1 MALPPESSA
10 DEALSEAHARIVQ
23 SEERWRS
30 VFENSA
36 IGVVLADLNGRI
48 IAANPVFLNM
58 LEYTEEE
65 LGQFSFIDITVEED
79 RKLNRVLVEELLTG
93 KRKQFQIEKRY
104 RRKNGNTVWA
114 RTSVSIV
121 PGTERVPR
129 FLMALSEDVSDRKRT
144 EEALKASEREL
155 SSIINAIPTL
165 AWSADADGSVTF
177 LNQRWLDYTGLSTE
191 HARDWGW
198 RVAIHPDDIEGL
210 VEYWKSRLAAGQPG
224 DVETRL
230 RRNDGIYRWFL
241 IRFEPFRDEAGK
253 ILRWYGTTTDIE
265 DRKRAEEELKASE
278 NRFRAIIDTIPTM
291 AWSTHPD
298 GYCDYVNR
306 RWLETTGL
314 SSEESLGWN
323 WGAAIHPDDLKDLV
337 EYWKR
342 CLASGATVEVEARM
356 RLFDGTYRWFLFRAS
371 PLRDNSGSIVKWYGT
386 NTDID
391 DRKRAE
397 DALRASELTLRETV
411 DNIPG
416 LVAKTNPTGG
426 LEFLNRRT
434 LEYFGKSMGEMES
447 WAVDGTIHPDD
458 VRGVIEARKK
468 SIEEWKPYE
477 YEVRCRGAAGKYRWF
492 QVRGGLPLRD
502 ATGALTSRYLLLTD
516 IDDRKRAEEALEG
529 RERDLRLTIDTISVL
544 IWSTHADGSGD
555 FYNRYCVDYT
565 GFALEQLQGWGWT
578 NTVHPDDVNDVV
590 RNWERIR
597 ALGEPGGGE
606 LRLRR
611 YDGTYRWFVYRLCPL
626 RDEGGSVVKWYGI
639 LIDIEDR
646 KRAEE
651 EVRRKEDFLATAQ
664 RLSLSGSFSWC
675 LDTNEVVFSEEAYR
689 IFEFDRDLPVTLEQI
704 DNRIHPE
711 DRHLLPQKRKEAS
724 TLGEGQDYQIRL
736 LMPDASVKYLHTTS
750 TETRDTSGRRQYIG
764 ALQDVTQRWLA
775 EGALNKARAE
785 LAHVARVT
793 ALSALTAS
801 IAHEVNQPLSGIVT
815 NAGTCLR
822 MLDANPPN
830 LEGARETA
838 RRTIRDGNRASEVIT
853 RLRALFSKTSTTF
866 ESFDL
871 NETAEEVIAL
881 SLSELRR
888 NGVVLQL
895 DLGAGLPSVFGDRIQ
910 IQQVILNL
918 LRNASDA
925 MSAVSDRPKELLV
938 KTEREESAGSLRLS
952 VKDAGVG
959 ITPEI
964 EEKLFEAFYTTKDDG
979 MGIGLSVSRS
989 IMESHQGRLWATR
1002 NDGPGSTFSLSMPC
1016 NGTDT

>member
-121 PGTERVPR
+121 PGTERVPQ
-129 FLMALSEDVSDRKRT
+129 FLMALSEDVTDRKRA

-198 RVAIHPDDIEGL
+198 RAASHPDDIEGL

-241 IRFEPFRDEAGK
+241 IRFEPFRDETGK

-278 NRFRAIIDTIPTM
+278 SRFRATIDTIPTM
-291 AWSTHPD
+291 AWSCRPD
-298 GYCDYVNR
+298 GYCDFVNR
-306 RWLETTGL
+306 RWLETTGR
-314 SSEESLGWN
+314 SGEEPLGWG
-323 WGAAIHPDDLKDLV
+323 WGASIHPDDLKGLA
-337 EYWKR
+337 EYWQA
-342 CLASGATVEVEARM
+342 CLASGATADAEARM
-356 RLFDGTYRWFLFRAS
+356 QLSDGTYRWFWFRAS
-371 PLRDNSGSIVKWYGT
+371 PLRDESGTIVKWYGT

-397 DALRASELTLRETV
+397 EALRASELTLRETV

-434 LEYFGKSMGEMES
+434 LEYFGKSIEEMET

-477 YEVRCRGAAGKYRWF
+477 YEVRCRGADGKYRWF

-502 ATGALTSRYLLLTD
+502 AKGALTSRYLLLTD
-516 IDDRKRAEEALEG
+516 I
-529 RERDLRLTIDTISVL
+529 
-544 IWSTHADGSGD
+544 
-555 FYNRYCVDYT
+555 
-565 GFALEQLQGWGWT
+565 
-578 NTVHPDDVNDVV
+578 
-590 RNWERIR
+590 
-597 ALGEPGGGE
+597 
-606 LRLRR
+606 
-611 YDGTYRWFVYRLCPL
+611 
-626 RDEGGSVVKWYGI
+626 
-639 LIDIEDR
+639 EDR
-646 KRAEE
+646 RRAEE

-964 EEKLFEAFYTTKDDG
+964 EERLFEAFYTTKDDG

-1002 NDGPGSTFSLSMPC
+1002 NDGPGSTFSFSMPC
-1016 NGTDT
+1016 NRTDT

>member
-93 KRKQFQIEKRY
+93 KRKQFQVEKRY

-129 FLMALSEDVSDRKRT
+129 FLMALSEDVSDRKRA

-241 IRFEPFRDEAGK
+241 IRFEPFRDETGK

-337 EYWKR
+337 EYWQR
-342 CLASGATVEVEARM
+342 CLASGATVNVEARM
-356 RLFDGTYRWFLFRAS
+356 RLFDGAYRWFLFRAS
-371 PLRDNSGSIVKWYGT
+371 PLRDESGTIVKWYGT

-434 LEYFGKSMGEMES
+434 LEYFGKSIEEMET

-477 YEVRCRGAAGKYRWF
+477 YEVRCRGADGKYRWF

-502 ATGALTSRYLLLTD
+502 AKGALTSRYLLLTD
-516 IDDRKRAEEALEG
+516 I
-529 RERDLRLTIDTISVL
+529 
-544 IWSTHADGSGD
+544 
-555 FYNRYCVDYT
+555 
-565 GFALEQLQGWGWT
+565 
-578 NTVHPDDVNDVV
+578 
-590 RNWERIR
+590 
-597 ALGEPGGGE
+597 
-606 LRLRR
+606 
-611 YDGTYRWFVYRLCPL
+611 
-626 RDEGGSVVKWYGI
+626 
-639 LIDIEDR
+639 EDR
-646 KRAEE
+646 RRAEE

-888 NGVVLQL
+888 DGVVLQL

-1002 NDGPGSTFSLSMPC
+1002 NDGPGSTFSFSMPC
-1016 NGTDT
+1016 NSTDT

>member
-79 RKLNRVLVEELLTG
+79 RKLNRVLIEELLTG

-114 RTSVSIV
+114 RTSVSVV

-144 EEALKASEREL
+144 EEALKSSEREL
-155 SSIINAIPTL
+155 SSIINTIPTL
-165 AWSADADGSVTF
+165 AWSAAADGSVTF

-191 HARDWGW
+191 DARDWGW
-198 RVAIHPDDIEGL
+198 KVAIHPDDSAAL
-210 VEYWKSRLAAGQPG
+210 VQYWQSRLAAGEPG

-230 RRNDGIYRWFL
+230 RRSDGVYRWFL

-278 NRFRAIIDTIPTM
+278 SRFRAIIDTIPTM

-337 EYWKR
+337 EYWQG
-342 CLASGATVEVEARM
+342 CLASGATVNVEARM
-356 RLFDGTYRWFLFRAS
+356 RLFDGAYRWFLFRAS
-371 PLRDNSGSIVKWYGT
+371 PLRDESGTIVKWYGT

-434 LEYFGKSMGEMES
+434 LEYFGKSIEEMES

-477 YEVRCRGAAGKYRWF
+477 YEVRCRRADGIYRWF

-502 ATGALTSRYLLLTD
+502 AKGALTSRYLLLTD
-516 IDDRKRAEEALEG
+516 I
-529 RERDLRLTIDTISVL
+529 
-544 IWSTHADGSGD
+544 
-555 FYNRYCVDYT
+555 
-565 GFALEQLQGWGWT
+565 
-578 NTVHPDDVNDVV
+578 
-590 RNWERIR
+590 
-597 ALGEPGGGE
+597 
-606 LRLRR
+606 
-611 YDGTYRWFVYRLCPL
+611 
-626 RDEGGSVVKWYGI
+626 
-639 LIDIEDR
+639 EDR
-646 KRAEE
+646 RLAEE

-689 IFEFDRDLPVTLEQI
+689 IFEFDRHLPVTLQQI

-711 DRHLLPQKRKEAS
+711 DRHLLPEKRKEAS

-736 LMPDASVKYLHTTS
+736 LMPNGSIKYLHTTS

-775 EGALNKARAE
+775 EGALNKARTE

-822 MLDANPPN
+822 MLDASPPN

-895 DLGAGLPSVFGDRIQ
+895 DLGVGLPSVFGDRIQ

-1002 NDGPGSTFSLSMPC
+1002 NDGPGSTFSFSMPC
-1016 NGTDT
+1016 NRTDT

>member
-1 MALPPESSA
+1 MALRPESSA
-10 DEALSEAHARIVQ
+10 DEALSEAHTRIVQ

-36 IGVVLADLNGRI
+36 IGVALTDLDGRF

-58 LEYTEEE
+58 LEYTQEE

-79 RKLNRVLVEELLTG
+79 RKLNRVLIEELLTG

-121 PGTERVPR
+121 PGTERVPQ
-129 FLMALSEDVSDRKRT
+129 FLMALSEDVTDRKRA
-144 EEALKASEREL
+144 EEALKSSEREL
-155 SSIINAIPTL
+155 SSIINTIPTL
-165 AWSADADGSVTF
+165 AWSAAADGSVTF

-191 HARDWGW
+191 DARDWGW
-198 RVAIHPDDIEGL
+198 KVAIHPDDSAAL
-210 VEYWKSRLAAGQPG
+210 VQYWQSRLAAGEPG

-230 RRNDGIYRWFL
+230 RRSDGVYRWFL

-278 NRFRAIIDTIPTM
+278 SRFRATIDTIPTM

-337 EYWKR
+337 EYWQG
-342 CLASGATVEVEARM
+342 CLASGATVNVEARM
-356 RLFDGTYRWFLFRAS
+356 RLFDGAYRWFLFRAS
-371 PLRDNSGSIVKWYGT
+371 PLRDESGTIVKWYGT

-397 DALRASELTLRETV
+397 EALRASEFTLRETV
-411 DNIPG
+411 ENIPG

-434 LEYFGKSMGEMES
+434 LEYFGKSIEEMET

-477 YEVRCRGAAGKYRWF
+477 YEVRCRGADGTYRWF

-502 ATGALTSRYLLLTD
+502 AKGALTSRYLLLTD
-516 IDDRKRAEEALEG
+516 I
-529 RERDLRLTIDTISVL
+529 
-544 IWSTHADGSGD
+544 
-555 FYNRYCVDYT
+555 
-565 GFALEQLQGWGWT
+565 
-578 NTVHPDDVNDVV
+578 
-590 RNWERIR
+590 
-597 ALGEPGGGE
+597 
-606 LRLRR
+606 
-611 YDGTYRWFVYRLCPL
+611 
-626 RDEGGSVVKWYGI
+626 
-639 LIDIEDR
+639 EDR

-651 EVRRKEDFLATAQ
+651 ELRRKEDFLATAQ

-689 IFEFDRDLPVTLEQI
+689 IFEFDRDSPVTLEQI

-711 DRHLLPQKRKEAS
+711 DRHLLPEKRKEAS

-736 LMPDASVKYLHTTS
+736 LMPNGSVKYLHTTS

-775 EGALNKARAE
+775 EGALNKARTE

-822 MLDANPPN
+822 MLDASPPN

-895 DLGAGLPSVFGDRIQ
+895 DLGADLPYVFGDRIQ

-925 MSAVSDRPKELLV
+925 MSAVNDRPKELLV

-1002 NDGPGSTFSLSMPC
+1002 NDGPGSTFSFSMPC
-1016 NGTDT
+1016 NRTDT

>member
-1 MALPPESSA
+1 MALQPESSA
-10 DEALSEAHARIVQ
+10 DEALSEAHARILQ

-36 IGVVLADLNGRI
+36 IGVALADLNGKF

-58 LEYTEEE
+58 LDYTEEE

-104 RRKNGNTVWA
+104 RRKDGNTVWA
-114 RTSVSIV
+114 RTNVSIV
-121 PGTERVPR
+121 PGTERVPQ
-129 FLMALSEDVSDRKRT
+129 FLMALSEDVTDRKRA

-155 SSIINAIPTL
+155 SSIINTIPTL
-165 AWSADADGSVTF
+165 AWSAEADGSVTF

-210 VEYWKSRLAAGQPG
+210 VEYWKSRLAAGEPG

-230 RRNDGIYRWFL
+230 RRNDGVYRWFL

-278 NRFRAIIDTIPTM
+278 SRFRATIDTIPTM
-291 AWSTHPD
+291 AWSCRPD
-298 GYCDYVNR
+298 GYCDFVNR

-314 SSEESLGWN
+314 SSDEPLGWG
-323 WGAAIHPDDLKDLV
+323 WGASIHPDDLKGLA
-337 EYWKR
+337 EYWQA
-342 CLASGATVEVEARM
+342 CLASGTTADAEARM
-356 RLFDGTYRWFLFRAS
+356 RLLDGTYRWFWFRGS
-371 PLRDNSGSIVKWYGT
+371 PLRDESGTIVRWYGT

-397 DALRASELTLRETV
+397 EALRASELTLRETV
-411 DNIPG
+411 ENIPG

-434 LEYFGKSMGEMES
+434 LEYFGKSIEEMET

-477 YEVRCRGAAGKYRWF
+477 YEVRCRGADGTYRWF

-502 ATGALTSRYLLLTD
+502 AKGALTSRYLLLTD
-516 IDDRKRAEEALEG
+516 I
-529 RERDLRLTIDTISVL
+529 
-544 IWSTHADGSGD
+544 
-555 FYNRYCVDYT
+555 
-565 GFALEQLQGWGWT
+565 
-578 NTVHPDDVNDVV
+578 
-590 RNWERIR
+590 
-597 ALGEPGGGE
+597 
-606 LRLRR
+606 
-611 YDGTYRWFVYRLCPL
+611 
-626 RDEGGSVVKWYGI
+626 
-639 LIDIEDR
+639 EDR
-646 KRAEE
+646 RRAEE
-651 EVRRKEDFLATAQ
+651 ELRRKEDFLATAQ

-675 LDTNEVVFSEEAYR
+675 IDTNEVVFSEEAYR
-689 IFEFDRDLPVTLEQI
+689 IFEFDRHLPVTLQQI

-711 DRHLLPQKRKEAS
+711 DRHLLSEKRKEAS

-736 LMPDASVKYLHTTS
+736 LMPDGSVKYLHTTS

-775 EGALNKARAE
+775 EGALNKARTE

-853 RLRALFSKTSTTF
+853 RLRALFSKESTTF

-895 DLGAGLPSVFGDRIQ
+895 DLGADLPYVFGDRIQ

-925 MSAVSDRPKELLV
+925 MGAVSDRPKELLV
-938 KTEREESAGSLRLS
+938 KTEREAGVVRLS

-979 MGIGLSVSRS
+979 MGIGLSVSHS

-1002 NDGPGSTFSLSMPC
+1002 NDGPGSTFSFSMPC
-1016 NGTDT
+1016 STDT

>member
-1 MALPPESSA
+1 MALQPESSA

-36 IGVVLADLNGRI
+36 IGVALTDLHGRF

-58 LEYTEEE
+58 VEYTQEE

-79 RKLNRVLVEELLTG
+79 RKLNRALVEELLTG

-121 PGTERVPR
+121 PGTERVPQ
-129 FLMALSEDVSDRKRT
+129 FLMALSEDVTDRKRA

-155 SSIINAIPTL
+155 SSIINTIPTL
-165 AWSADADGSVTF
+165 AWSAEADGSVTF

-210 VEYWKSRLAAGQPG
+210 VEYWKSRLAAGEPG

-253 ILRWYGTTTDIE
+253 ILRWYGTTNDIE

-278 NRFRAIIDTIPTM
+278 SRFRATIDTIPTM
-291 AWSTHPD
+291 AWSCRPD
-298 GYCDYVNR
+298 GYCDFVNR

-314 SSEESLGWN
+314 SGEEPLGWG
-323 WGAAIHPDDLKDLV
+323 WGASIHPDDLKGLA
-337 EYWKR
+337 EYWQA
-342 CLASGATVEVEARM
+342 CLVSGATADAEARM
-356 RLFDGTYRWFLFRAS
+356 RLWDGTYRWFWFRAS
-371 PLRDNSGSIVKWYGT
+371 PLRDESGTVVKWYGT

-397 DALRASELTLRETV
+397 EALRASELTLRETV

-434 LEYFGKSMGEMES
+434 LEYFGKSIEEMES
-447 WAVDGTIHPDD
+447 WAVDGTIHPED
-458 VRGVIEARKK
+458 VHGVIEARKK

-477 YEVRCRGAAGKYRWF
+477 YEVRCQGADGTYRWF

-502 ATGALTSRYLLLTD
+502 AKGALTSRYLLLTD
-516 IDDRKRAEEALEG
+516 I
-529 RERDLRLTIDTISVL
+529 
-544 IWSTHADGSGD
+544 
-555 FYNRYCVDYT
+555 
-565 GFALEQLQGWGWT
+565 
-578 NTVHPDDVNDVV
+578 
-590 RNWERIR
+590 
-597 ALGEPGGGE
+597 
-606 LRLRR
+606 
-611 YDGTYRWFVYRLCPL
+611 
-626 RDEGGSVVKWYGI
+626 
-639 LIDIEDR
+639 EDR

-651 EVRRKEDFLATAQ
+651 ELRRKEDFLATAQ

-675 LDTNEVVFSEEAYR
+675 LDTNEVVFSDEAYR

-711 DRHLLPQKRKEAS
+711 DRHLLPEKRKEAS

-736 LMPDASVKYLHTTS
+736 LMPNGSVKYLHTTS
-750 TETRDTSGRRQYIG
+750 TETSDTSGRRQYIG

-853 RLRALFSKTSTTF
+853 RLRALFSKESTTF

-895 DLGAGLPSVFGDRIQ
+895 DLGADLPSVFGDRIQ

-925 MSAVSDRPKELLV
+925 MSAVSDRPKDLLV
-938 KTEREESAGSLRLS
+938 KTEREETAGVVRLS

-964 EEKLFEAFYTTKDDG
+964 EEKLFDAFYTTKEDG

-1002 NDGPGSTFSLSMPC
+1002 NDGPGSTFSFSMPC
-1016 NGTDT
+1016 STNT